1 MEYIVAKIKESA
13 EDGKGYF
20 VIHNLESSC
29 NGQTTNELNRIIH
42 TLAITQITVEKSKGF
57 TYVFPFK
64 LS

>member
-1 MEYIVAKIKESA
+1 MEYIVVKIKESA

-29 NGQTTNELNRIIH
+29 NKQDTYELNRIIH
-42 TLAITQITVEKSKGF
+42 TLAITQIKVEKSKGF

>member
-1 MEYIVAKIKESA
+1 MEYIKVKIKETA

-20 VIHNLESSC
+20 VVHNLESTCSRLE
-29 NGQTTNELNRIIH
+29 TYELNRIIH
-42 TLAITQITVEKSKGF
+42 TLAITQITVEKNKGF